1 MQGMRR
7 QNQKEIA
14 PEEWEEQ
21 QAVIWLLQGEEEKEE
36 GSILSLEKTDKILNM
51 ETRITTNFMKE
62 FGDALDCG
70 R

>member
-36 GSILSLEKTDKILNM
+36 G
-51 ETRITTNFMKE
+51 TRGTRR
-62 FGDALDCG
+62 G
-70 R
+70 RGRGGGRDWYQEEG